1 MYKKAG
7 CRCKVVVLLIETY
20 WFFDVLASVAVVV
33 AKKLLLAH
41 VQSARTRYIGLR
53 DISTCFIPGVLE
65 AANRDGIFTEKNQS

>member
-33 AKKLLLAH
+33 AKKLVLAC
-41 VQSARTRYIGLR
+41 SIRTYTIYW
-53 DISTCFIPGVLE
+53 I
-65 AANRDGIFTEKNQS
+65 A

>member
-20 WFFDVLASVAVVV
+20 WFFDVLASVAVV

-41 VQSARTRYIGLR
+41 VHSARTRYIGLR
-53 DISTCFIPGVLE
+53 DISTCFIPGVPE
-65 AANRDGIFTEKNQS
+65 AANRDEIFTEKNQS